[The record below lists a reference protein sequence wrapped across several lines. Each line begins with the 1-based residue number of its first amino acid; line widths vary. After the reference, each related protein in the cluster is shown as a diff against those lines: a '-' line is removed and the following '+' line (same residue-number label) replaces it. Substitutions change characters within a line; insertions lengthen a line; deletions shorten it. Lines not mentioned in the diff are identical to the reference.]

1 MRKIA
6 DRLLALIVPA
16 APVAAG
22 CSTSTWCTECPAPRK
37 YLDIKHTRT
46 CCLNE
51 GCTTTSTSC
60 GYYC

>member
-1 MRKIA
+1 MRGIA

-22 CSTSTWCTECPAPRK
+22 CSTSTYCADCPAPRQNYGRK
-37 YLDIKHTRT
+37 ATRT

-51 GCTTTSTSC
+51 GCTTSYSACYTC
-60 GYYC
+60 